1 MNTNFPIYLVLAI
14 GGVVIV
20 ILFILEQIRVRA
32 KRQQQ
37 ARAHLRIFDRVA
49 KEHGLT
55 EMSKMPIGTEL
66 RLFEERQRIASP
78 ENVDR
83 VIAGRWQERP
93 VVAAAIRRHDPK
105 QPSLTTWVN
114 LVIVEAERMS
124 ADAIVY
130 HPDLFKALTGRDALE
145 PDDHFIA
152 VPDSPAA
159 LRQLGV
165 MAADIEVGREWLD
178 DTLRRRVEEL
188 GDAVLV
194 EVRDNY
200 LGVAWASPPLS
211 TTALEQR
218 LDGAVALVRRIP
230 ERRTP
235 PA

>member
-1 MNTNFPIYLVLAI
+1 MNSFPIYPILIVGAVILVL
-14 GGVVIV
+14 
-20 ILFILEQIRVRA
+20 LFIFEQTRVRSTR
-32 KRQQQ
+32 KKQ
-37 ARAHLRIFDRVA
+37 ASAHLRIFERVA

-55 EMSKMPIGTEL
+55 EMSRMPIGNDL
-66 RLFEERQRIASP
+66 RLFEPRQGIASAD
-78 ENVDR
+78 NVDR

-114 LVIVEAERMS
+114 LVIVEAERAS

-130 HPDLFKALTGRDALE
+130 HPDLFKAMTGKDALE
-145 PDDHFIA
+145 SDDHFIA
-152 VPDSPAA
+152 VPDAPTS

-165 MAADIEVGREWLD
+165 LAADIEVGREWLD

-200 LGVAWASPPLS
+200 LGVAWASPPHS
-211 TTALEQR
+211 TAALEQR
-218 LDGAVALVRRIP
+218 LDGAVALARRIP
-230 ERRTP
+230 ERQAR